1 MSVVSTLELE
11 LMHQH
16 ETTTSAV
23 KIKITPETHPKWT
36 GRPPATLFSFKN
48 EESNGQ
54 SQQKLP
60 MRLHAIADA
69 CPHVAIGSLAK
80 GDACVLPD
88 LEDLAVVTCPVHSFA
103 FDLTTGHCVTDKR
116 RKTPAANVY
125 STRIW
130 QDNNGKEVVQ
140 ISTKVKPVVENTVSL
155 EVGPGVTHVVAGRP
169 GTEKCV
175 QGLAM
180 GCHIVRKEWLD
191 DSMARWIR
199 RPEAAYTFPDLKR
212 YESTPHPPGSAPFK
226 PGLLLQYHV
235 PKAPPPAFSEEEEDD
250 DEEGVTLGGS
260 VEEEEEGESQKR
272 RRIHSVE
279 EECGEGSNI
288 DGDDSSEEEYDDE
301 EVDVTDFY

>member
-16 ETTTSAV
+16 ETTTTSAV

-36 GRPPATLFSFKN
+36 GRPSATLFSFKN

-60 MRLHAIADA
+60 LRLHAIADA

-155 EVGPGVTHVVAGRP
+155 EVGNKAQLRLV
-169 GTEKCV
+169 E
-175 QGLAM
+175 
-180 GCHIVRKEWLD
+180 
-191 DSMARWIR
+191 MALRIKFGD
-199 RPEAAYTFPDLKR
+199 ESD
-212 YESTPHPPGSAPFK
+212 EST
-226 PGLLLQYHV
+226 
-235 PKAPPPAFSEEEEDD
+235 
-250 DEEGVTLGGS
+250 
-260 VEEEEEGESQKR
+260 R
-272 RRIHSVE
+272 
-279 EECGEGSNI
+279 
-288 DGDDSSEEEYDDE
+288 
-301 EVDVTDFY
+301 